1 MQPTRDDAA
10 VCGIAGMPAVRLQS
24 PQLDGTR
31 GSARAPE
38 RAYSPLFPPINF
50 LPNPNITPNLHMA
63 PYLNLPPAA
72 NQPPH
77 LEGYNSVSPPLV
89 YNLDGGRSAYAQYL
103 PYARDALETG
113 QIKMNGIQQFVGRG
127 IRDGQGPWGMPEKQL
142 PAVQYLKKQDS
153 GLSHAG
159 SGGSATL
166 NNPVHKVP
174 KVHPP
179 TRNPLSRRSTKLY
192 KLQACRRRLCPP
204 CMRTC
209 WFAAWGSVLE
219 LRGFAM
225 YSVHGQTILTVQR
238 VPFMGVLHRCLQAG
252 VAACVQPRVKPAL

>member
-31 GSARAPE
+31 GSARPPE

-174 KVHPP
+174 KVPPPHPQP
-179 TRNPLSRRSTKLY
+179 PFPPLNQAVQTPG
-192 KLQACRRRLCPP
+192 LQEEVMPPLHAHMLVCSMGFCP
-204 CMRTC
+204 
-209 WFAAWGSVLE
+209 
-219 LRGFAM
+219 
-225 YSVHGQTILTVQR
+225 
-238 VPFMGVLHRCLQAG
+238 
-252 VAACVQPRVKPAL
+252 